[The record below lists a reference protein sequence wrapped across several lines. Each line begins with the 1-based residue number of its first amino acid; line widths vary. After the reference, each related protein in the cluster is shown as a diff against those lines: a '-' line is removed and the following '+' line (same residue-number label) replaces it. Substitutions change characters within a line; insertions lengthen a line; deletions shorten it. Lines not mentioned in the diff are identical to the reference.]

1 SELLVKLA
9 EKHKHTYVWKA
20 TIASNDLM
28 KVVKIISTDADHR
41 SVKMFISNSNLDMCL
56 LELKIPNIFGE
67 GFEFET
73 YGEFT
78 FISKTWNSEH
88 FRYERC
94 AIKFNKAPRE
104 AMI

>member
-1 SELLVKLA
+1 ETELLEIQPMCSFSIMNDTEMSSELLVKLA

-73 YGEFT
+73 YGE
-78 FISKTWNSEH
+78 
-88 FRYERC
+88 
-94 AIKFNKAPRE
+94 
-104 AMI
+104 